1 MIKIYL
7 KIKGMHCSSCEQ
19 ILTQELSGLG
29 GMSNISVNYKTGKA
43 EFVSQ
48 EFNQSIQADISKAV
62 IKAGYT
68 LEDITTKSEEL
79 VSESDSD
86 DQLKNLDS
94 NQLEILNQGIA
105 EQEAATN
112 KAESSQTGSN
122 KDQKTNQ
129 RVMLSLSGMHCASC
143 ANIIERSLNK
153 LPGVKEGNVNFA
165 AEKASILF
173 NSSQVQIADL
183 IKAVKSAGYKAELP
197 DSKNPEFESNK
208 RAAEIKDYWQ
218 KFIFSL
224 VLSLPLF
231 YFMLLDFFK
240 WLPGGSILPPYFGI
254 ISLILVTPVQFIIGA
269 NFYKGMWSGL
279 RMKTFN
285 MDSLVAI
292 GTSTAYFYSLAYYII
307 YVVRTHSLIGLNGVE
322 IPELYFETAAFLIT
336 FVILGKWLETSAK
349 GKTSD
354 SIKKLMGLQAKTAR
368 VIREGQAQD
377 IPVDEVIEGDIVM
390 VRPGEKI
397 PVDGQITKGS
407 STVNESMIT
416 GESIPV
422 EKKVGDKVIGAAIN
436 KTGSFE
442 FKATRVG
449 SETTLA
455 QIIRLVEEAQGSKAP
470 IQGFADKIA
479 AVFVPVVIG
488 SAILTF
494 LVWYFLLGAGLTF
507 ALMTFTAVI
516 VIACPCALGLATPT
530 AIMVGTG
537 RGAEKGIL
545 IKGGGPLEEA
555 CKVKAIVFDKTG
567 TVTIGK
573 PEVTDIITFASKNKD
588 EIISLVGSLEKLSEH
603 PLAEAIYSYATKK
616 NSSLKSVDNF
626 SAVPG
631 KGVIGDIEGLKYY
644 FGNRKLIADTDSHI
658 DQLSEEITKL
668 EKQGKT
674 VMLLANSDTLLG
686 AIAVADTIK
695 ESSRQAIA
703 QLQKMNL
710 EVYMITGD
718 NERTAKAVAAQL
730 NISQVLAN
738 VLPAEKADEIKKI
751 QTNGQKVAM
760 VGDGINDAPALAQAD
775 LGIAMG
781 NGTDV
786 AMEAGGMVI
795 IKSDLNDVI
804 TAIELS
810 RETVAKVKQNL
821 FFALFYNVIGIP
833 IAARIFISFGLI
845 LNPELAGLA
854 MALSSVSVV
863 SNSLLLKYFRP
874 RKINYLSRVAPF
886 VMVILFSMIFLEFA
900 RLSVT
905 IAK

>member
-1 MIKIYL
+1 MPKIYL
-7 KIKGMHCSSCEQ
+7 KIKGRLGSSFDEGLHQKLTSIAGLQDLQ
-19 ILTQELSGLG
+19 IIDRSNQVEFVISKFNKSIK
-29 GMSNISVNYKTGKA
+29 SNIFS
-43 EFVSQ
+43 
-48 EFNQSIQADISKAV
+48 AV
-62 IKAGYT
+62 EQAGYT
-68 LEDITTKSEEL
+68 IENIRVEGAEATAQTLDRR
-79 VSESDSD
+79 
-86 DQLKNLDS
+86 QLAVLDS
-94 NQLEILNQGIA
+94 SKD
-105 EQEAATN
+105 QENPAVTDSSP
-112 KAESSQTGSN
+112 KSKLSSQQG
-122 KDQKTNQ
+122 QQNQ

-143 ANIIERSLNK
+143 ANIIERSLKK
-153 LPGVKEGNVNFA
+153 LPGVKEGNVNFSS
-165 AEKASILF
+165 EKASILF
-173 NSSQVQIADL
+173 DKSEVKIPDL
-183 IKAVKSAGYKAELP
+183 IQAIKTAGYEAEIP
-197 DSKNPEFESNK
+197 DSKDPEFETNK

-224 VLSLPLF
+224 ILSLPLF

-240 WLPGGSILPPYFGI
+240 WLPGASILPPYFGI

-269 NFYKGMWSGL
+269 NFYKGMWAGL

-307 YVVRTHSLIGLNGVE
+307 YVVQTHSLIGLNGAK

-368 VIREGQAQD
+368 VIRQGQTQD
-377 IPVDEVIEGDIVM
+377 IPVEEVVEGDIVV

-397 PVDGQITKGS
+397 PVDGRITKGN

-442 FKATRVG
+442 FQATRVG

-488 SAILTF
+488 SAIVTF
-494 LVWYFLLGAGLTF
+494 LVWYFLLGASLTF
-507 ALMTFTAVI
+507 ALMAFTAVI

-555 CKVKAIVFDKTG
+555 CKIQAIVFDKTG
-567 TVTIGK
+567 TLTEGK
-573 PEVTDIITFASKNKD
+573 PDVTEIISFGSKNED
-588 EIISLVGSLEKLSEH
+588 EILSLVGSLEKLSEH
-603 PLAEAIYSYATKK
+603 PLAEAIYNHSQKK
-616 NSSLKSVDNF
+616 KLTLEAVNNF
-626 SAVPG
+626 KAIPG
-631 KGVIGDIEGLKYY
+631 QGVIGEINGRQYS
-644 FGNRKLIADTDSHI
+644 FGNRRLMST
-658 DQLSEEITKL
+658 LSSEVEKVTQQITKL
-668 EKQGKT
+668 EEQGKT
-674 VMLLANSDTLLG
+674 VMLLASSQELIG
-686 AIAVADTIK
+686 AVAVADIIK
-695 ESSRQAIA
+695 KSSRETIA
-703 QLQKMNL
+703 HLQKMGL
-710 EVYMITGD
+710 LVYMITGD
-718 NERTAKAVAAQL
+718 NERTAQAVAKQV
-730 NISQVLAN
+730 NITQVFAN
-738 VLPAEKADEIKKI
+738 VLPEEKAKAIKKI
-751 QTNGQKVAM
+751 QANGQRVAM
-760 VGDGINDAPALAQAD
+760 VGDGINDAPALAQAN

-795 IKSDLNDVI
+795 IKSNLNDVI

-810 RETVAKVKQNL
+810 KETIAKVKQNM
-821 FFALFYNVIGIP
+821 FFALFYNAIGIP
-833 IAARIFISFGLI
+833 IAARIFISFGLV

-874 RKINYLSRVAPF
+874 RHRNYLSIIAPII
-886 VMVILFSMIFLEFA
+886 MIIAFSFIFLAFA

>member
-173 NSSQVQIADL
+173 NSSQVQVADL